1 MKNDEAL
8 ARRAVDI
15 SRGAA
20 GCVPACVALQQHRA
34 APAQDELQSVLVASH
49 NLTGGRPLTPKEV
62 EQARIQERQ
71 KYLDMLD
78 TRLDATRAGID
89 YPRQAGKLQSWLD
102 SINPAA
108 SPK

>member
-34 APAQDELQSVLVASH
+34 APVQDELQSVLVASH
-49 NLTGGRPLTPKEV
+49 NLTGGR
-62 EQARIQERQ
+62 R
-71 KYLDMLD
+71 
-78 TRLDATRAGID
+78 
-89 YPRQAGKLQSWLD
+89 
-102 SINPAA
+102 
-108 SPK
+108 